1 MSRPFPYDSHTRH
14 DRVIR
19 YLRRRF
25 LTMSR
30 SSLVLFLLPLLALVL
45 GACQE
50 NNAEGDGERHLV
62 QSKGSETLV
71 DVAQDWAEHYS
82 QVNEHVAI
90 AVSGGGSGSGISAL
104 IEGTVE
110 LAHASRRML
119 PNERRAARVRG
130 VEPRE
135 FLVGYDALAVYLHPD
150 NPLDSVSIPVLAS
163 IFGEEG
169 DLRLWQSLGVAV
181 PGCPSGEIH
190 PLGRTNVS
198 GTYAYFR
205 QMILEEE
212 GAYRTDVASVH
223 DAAEL
228 ARAVAEDPCAIG
240 YGGLAFL
247 QENVKAPC
255 VMTEDPGFCVT
266 ASVETALD
274 GSYPIARPLLIYSR
288 GQPAPG
294 IQGYLDWIRSDE
306 GQCILQGHGYAPF
319 RSSLDCPGGSV
330 SG

>member
-1 MSRPFPYDSHTRH
+1 MLRPF
-14 DRVIR
+14 
-19 YLRRRF
+19 L
-25 LTMSR
+25 L
-30 SSLVLFLLPLLALVL
+30 LLLPLLIPVL
-45 GACQE
+45 YACQK
-50 NNAEGDGERHLV
+50 DGPDASGTRHLI
-62 QSKGSETLV
+62 QSKGSETLL

-82 QVNEHVAI
+82 QLNPGVAI

-150 NPLDSVSIPVLAS
+150 NPLDSVSTGTLAS
-163 IFGEEG
+163 LFGGEG
-169 DLRLWQSLGVAV
+169 PLRPWESLGVQV

-205 QMILEEE
+205 QVILGEG
-212 GAYRTDVASVH
+212 GAYRTDLTSIH
-223 DAAEL
+223 DAADL
-228 ARAVAEDPCAIG
+228 ARSVAQDPCAIG
-240 YGGLAFL
+240 YGGLAFV
-247 QENVKAPC
+247 QETIKTPC
-255 VMTEDPGFCVT
+255 VMTDDLEFCVG
-266 ASVETALD
+266 ASVQTALD
-274 GSYPIARPLLIYSR
+274 GSYPIARPLLIYSQGR
-288 GQPAPG
+288 PAPE

-306 GQCILQGHGYAPF
+306 GQCVLQEHGYAPI
-319 RSSLDCPGGSV
+319 RSKLDCTGV
-330 SG
+330 TASG